1 MTKQWT
7 DTCMWGG
14 QKWAI
19 ESWDGNR
26 AAIPSNAQ
34 LGINTK
40 SESSANWSG
49 RIDHF
54 VVHREKLYLLKIEV
68 NLDPKVQFIQPE
80 RAMREVIVRY
90 ENRWA
95 DVEGTKR
102 IVREHR
108 FEYLVFHDLFIPY
121 TGDLFLSYPVI
132 DLWEQ
137 PYTEDAW
144 EDGREEQRLV
154 LRRGMLIN

>member
-7 DTCMWGG
+7 DTCVLEGRKWG
-14 QKWAI
+14 I

-26 AAIPSNAQ
+26 AAIPSNEE
-34 LGINTK
+34 LGINTVAQ
-40 SESSANWSG
+40 SSANWSG

-68 NLDPKVQFIQPE
+68 SLDPKVQFIQPE
-80 RAMREVIVRY
+80 RAMREVVVRY
-90 ENRWA
+90 ENMWGG
-95 DVEGTKR
+95 VNGTTR

-108 FEYLVFHDLFIPY
+108 FEYLIFHDLFIPY
-121 TGDLFLSYPVI
+121 TGDLFLSSPVI

-137 PYTEDAW
+137 PNTEDECEA
-144 EDGREEQRLV
+144 DCEERRLV
-154 LRRGMLIN
+154 LRGGTLID